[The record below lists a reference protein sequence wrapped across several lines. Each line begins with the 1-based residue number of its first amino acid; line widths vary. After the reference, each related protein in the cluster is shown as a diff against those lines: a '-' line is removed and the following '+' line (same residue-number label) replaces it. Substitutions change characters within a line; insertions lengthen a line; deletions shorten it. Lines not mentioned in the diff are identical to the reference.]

1 MEHVSLGRFEL
12 LELRRDDGIQTY
24 HAREIATKRPVQVH
38 VFANGPSPDNLAL
51 LTKVA
56 YLPDAER
63 NRVIDR
69 GMIQGRPYVVT
80 DRLAGFASL
89 REWLD
94 QKSVAM
100 QTLDQQFAQL
110 FDRPMSVE
118 ITPKLE
124 EPSGIASRPLRSRI
138 LALVLGTAAAILFLV
153 LLLASIAFR
162 PR

>member
-1 MEHVSLGRFEL
+1 
-12 LELRRDDGIQTY
+12 
-24 HAREIATKRPVQVH
+24 
-38 VFANGPSPDNLAL
+38 
-51 LTKVA
+51 
-56 YLPDAER
+56 
-63 NRVIDR
+63 
-69 GMIQGRPYVVT
+69 
-80 DRLAGFASL
+80 
-89 REWLD
+89 
-94 QKSVAM
+94 M